1 MRLPNALIR
10 LIGCGGEVFDFLNPR
25 STSARVC
32 LETSLQADRLQF
44 FSNAKAR
51 NELGWKPA
59 ASIQRNIGEAVAWF
73 RHETE
78 GELAPAVASSVGSHV
93 Q

>member
-1 MRLPNALIR
+1 MSLPNALIR
-10 LIGCGGEVFDFLNPR
+10 LIGCGGEVFDFCNPR

-32 LETSLQADRLQF
+32 LETAIQSKRVQF

-51 NELGWKPA
+51 NELGWTPA
-59 ASIQRNIGEAVAWF
+59 ESIVGSVNEAVAWF
-73 RHETE
+73 RQEAE
-78 GELAPAVASSVGSHV
+78 VELAPAVAPSVESQV

>member
-1 MRLPNALIR
+1 MSLPNALIR
-10 LIGCGGEVFDFLNPR
+10 LIGYGGEAFDFLNPR

-32 LETSLQADRLQF
+32 LETSVQAKRVQF

-51 NELGWKPA
+51 KELGWTPA
-59 ASIQRNIGEAVAWF
+59 DSIMGSVAEAVAWF
-73 RHETE
+73 RQEAE
-78 GELAPAVASSVGSHV
+78 IELAPAVTSSLESNV